1 MRILALPA
9 AVLLA
14 FCIYPLLPDAP
25 GWITSALRALHG
37 RLSHPDSDREM
48 KATAVF
54 LLLVCAIAALLCA
67 LHPVCAMVAMAPLFT
82 AASVFPGCARLKA
95 ELDSGACAHNIPEYE
110 QKVRAACFSLA
121 DPFIQGLAAPLLL
134 CAIGT
139 ALHLGGALA
148 WGYAALLALKPQ
160 GGWAKRFL
168 DQITRF
174 AECVFC
180 ALLSL
185 CSGVVG
191 RSSLS
196 VRSGSASERLVRTL
210 GIAEDASGTHAPVS
224 GDITQ
229 GLFLCCFCCA
239 LLCFA
244 LCLAL
249 IPIC

>member
-14 FCIYPLLPDAP
+14 FCVYPLLPKAP
-25 GWITSALRALHG
+25 EWIASALRALHG
-37 RLSHPDSDREM
+37 RLFHTDSERET
-48 KATAVF
+48 KATVVF
-54 LLLVCAIAALLCA
+54 LLLVCGIAALFCA
-67 LHPVCAMVAMAPLFT
+67 LHPVCAMLAMAPLFT

-95 ELDSGACAHNIPEYE
+95 ELDSGAYARSIPEYE

-160 GGWAKRFL
+160 GGRAKRLL
-168 DQITRF
+168 DRMTRF
-174 AECVFC
+174 AEHIFC

-185 CSGVVG
+185 CAGVVG

-196 VRSGSASERLVRTL
+196 VQSGSAAERLVRTL
-210 GIAEDASGTHAPVS
+210 GIAEDTSGTHAPVS

-229 GLFLCCFCCA
+229 GVFLCCFCCV